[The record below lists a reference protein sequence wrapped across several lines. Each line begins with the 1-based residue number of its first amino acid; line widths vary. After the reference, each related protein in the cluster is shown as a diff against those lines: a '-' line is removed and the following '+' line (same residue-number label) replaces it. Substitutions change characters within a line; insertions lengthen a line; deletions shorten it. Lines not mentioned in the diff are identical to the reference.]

1 MIEDLCQIAARMND
15 AKDHRTISA
24 RTVEDQIRTM
34 AERTQPTLNVF
45 ALSPNKRHSGGN
57 CSRLLT
63 GLLRVGA
70 DGMVD
75 GGLAA

>member
-1 MIEDLCQIAARMND
+1 MIHLISSENRHLYGPELEEFYRER
-15 AKDHRTISA
+15 HRQFVI
-24 RTVEDQIRTM
+24 
-34 AERTQPTLNVF
+34 ERGWPL
-45 ALSPNKRHSGGN
+45 RCN